1 MKKILKYS
9 LLGIAAALTGCND
22 YLDCEP
28 ITNVSTSAFL
38 YAETDLAAYAANHY
52 GLLPSHGGWGIGI
65 FANDNGT
72 DNQTATGASSLLVP
86 GQTHVGDAGN
96 AWYTY
101 SSNLRSINYFLDQVT
116 PRYENGEISG
126 TAANVAHYIG
136 EMYFFRAL
144 TMFSALKTY
153 GDFPIMTS
161 VIADDY
167 ESVRTASQ
175 RRPRNEVARQII
187 ADLDKAYSMMLAN
200 APVSN
205 RLNRD
210 CAALL
215 KSRVA
220 LYEGTWEKY
229 HAGTAF
235 VPKGQGWPGAGRD
248 YLANYS
254 YDADS
259 EIRYF
264 LQQAIDAA
272 DKVVT
277 SRPNLNGDYAA
288 IFNSVSLSGMSEVIL
303 WRQYSTASDINV
315 THQVVSYLQ
324 RDGGGNSGFTRS
336 MAESYLMADGKPIY
350 ASADYKGDD
359 SYEHVFDGR
368 DPRMDMTFLKTGD
381 LLSVGPNL
389 VSYIKTD
396 GKGYF
401 YRSPIFEI
409 TENSC
414 PTGYSMRK
422 GLNTSGDM
430 QVTKPSY
437 TGCPIYRVA
446 EAMLNYI
453 EAYYELNGSLGGNCD
468 SYWKAIRSRAGMSTD
483 YQITIANTD
492 MSKEKADWGSYSKGQ
507 PVDATLY
514 NIRRERRVELA
525 AEGFRMDDLKRWRAL
540 DQVKDVHIQGV
551 NFWDGICDLYT
562 NPQPEDAA
570 APLDKIELVPFGSAG
585 TANISSKDDQYAE
598 GKYLLPYRKNTAN
611 IGFNG
616 LTWTTANYLTPIM
629 NREFRLTTA
638 VPGSGEYE
646 TSSIYQNPGWS
657 TEDGSLP
664 L

>member
-1 MKKILKYS
+1 MKNILKYS

-28 ITNVSTSAFL
+28 ITNVSTNAFL
-38 YAETDLAAYAANHY
+38 YAETDLGAYAANHY
-52 GLLPSHGGWGIGI
+52 GLLPSHSGWGLGI

-72 DNQTATGASSLLVP
+72 DNQTASAAPSILVP

-96 AWYTY
+96 SWYNY
-101 SSNLRSINYFLDQVT
+101 SSNLRSINYFLDQVI

-126 TAANVAHYIG
+126 AAANIAHYIG

-144 TMFSALKTY
+144 TFFSALQTY
-153 GDFPIMTS
+153 GDFPINTT
-161 VIADDY
+161 VVTDDY
-167 ESVRTASQ
+167 ETVRTASQ

-187 ADLDKAYSMMLAN
+187 ADLDKAYSMMLAT
-200 APVSN
+200 PPMSN

-235 VPKGQGWPGAGRD
+235 VPKGQGWPGTGRD
-248 YLANYS
+248 YLSDYT

-272 DKVVT
+272 AIVVS
-277 SRPNLNGDYAA
+277 SRPNLHSDYAA
-288 IFNSVSLSGMSEVIL
+288 IFNSVDLKGMNEVIL
-303 WRQYSTASDINV
+303 WRKYSTASDINV
-315 THQVVSYLQ
+315 THQVVNYLQ
-324 RDGGGNSGFTRS
+324 RDGSGNTGFTRS
-336 MAESYLMADGKPIY
+336 MVDSYLMADGKPIY
-350 ASADYKGDD
+350 ASSDYQGDD
-359 SYEHVFDGR
+359 SYEHLFASR
-368 DPRMDMTFLKTGD
+368 DPRMDMTILKTGD
-381 LLSVGPNL
+381 LLSDGPNL
-389 VSYIKTD
+389 VSYIKND

-401 YRSPIFEI
+401 YRSPIFET

-437 TGCPIYRVA
+437 TGCPIYRVS

-468 SYWKAIRSRAGMSTD
+468 TYWTAIRNRAGMSAD
-483 YQITIANTD
+483 YRLTIANTD
-492 MSKEKADWGSYSKGQ
+492 MSKEKADWGSYSRDSQ
-507 PVDATLY
+507 VDATLY

-525 AEGFRMDDLKRWRAL
+525 AEGFRMSDLKRWRSL
-540 DQVKDVHIQGV
+540 DHVKDIHIQGI
-551 NFWDGICDLYT
+551 NFWDDICNLYT
-562 NPQPEDAA
+562 DPQPEDAA
-570 APLDKIELVPFGSAG
+570 APLSKINLVPYGSNG
-585 TANISSKDDQYAE
+585 TANISAKDDPHAE

-638 VPGSGEYE
+638 VRGSGELE

-657 TEDGSLP
+657 MEDGSLP